1 MAFENITT
9 QGLVRL
15 RTIAESLIG
24 PKALS
29 KHSLDGVGFFDRAQR
44 MFVRFPLGVR
54 FFILFVFW
62 FIEYEAALFHLTRFT
77 HLSIEKRHAFFSRRF
92 GEIKNHYRFA
102 MLRLVQA
109 FCFAAYYADSTV
121 EKDLGYLE
129 KQAEISPRRVIPL
142 AEKAESN
149 LFCDTL
155 VIGTGAG
162 GAVVAKE
169 LAEAGKDVLMME
181 EGGKFT
187 TDDFRHAT
195 THERYLAMYRDG
207 GFTASLGQPPV
218 VIPLGKTLGGTTTIN
233 SGTCFRLPEKVLQS
247 WQRDFGLNVLSHP
260 DLQKYFERVETH
272 LGVAR
277 SSSQVLGANYQII
290 DSGVT
295 RLGLS
300 GRALARNA
308 PDCVGSGE
316 CCFGCPS
323 GAKLSMNQSYVPLAL
338 KNGAKLITHLRAQK
352 IITKNHR
359 VLYVDAV
366 RVDATSGKP
375 VQKNQ
380 KVRIHPQNLIVSCG
394 TLYTPILLKASG
406 IAKQSKAL
414 GRHLTIHPTGKVVA
428 IYHHDVRGQY
438 GVPQSYELDSLHDQ
452 GIMFESIF
460 YPPWLMAANF
470 SHLGDKH
477 FSLMTQY
484 EKMAVFAFLISDE
497 PNGRVVGLP
506 GGKPLVFYNFGDR
519 EHRLFLQGLRFLCRV
534 MLASGAKE
542 VHPCVHGVEKITKEA
557 DIESLHEKR
566 VTKKHLESAAF
577 HPLGTCRMGLD
588 PRESVVNADLKVHGY
603 ENLHVCDGSIFPS
616 SLGVNPQMTIMAF
629 ATRLAHHLVKK

>member
-1 MAFENITT
+1 
-9 QGLVRL
+9 L

-29 KHSLDGVGFFDRAQR
+29 HHSLDGVDFFERAQR
-44 MFVRFPLGVR
+44 MFTRFPLGVR
-54 FFILFVFW
+54 FFILFVLW
-62 FIEYEAALFHLTRFT
+62 FVEYEAALFHLTRFT

-109 FCFAAYYADSTV
+109 FCFAAYYADPTV
-121 EKDLGYLE
+121 EKDLGYVE
-129 KQAEISPRRVIPL
+129 KQAGASPQRVIPL
-142 AEKAESN
+142 GKKVESPIY
-149 LFCDTL
+149 CDAL

-169 LAEAGKDVLMME
+169 LAEAGKDVLMIE

-187 TDDFRHAT
+187 TDDFRQAT

-247 WQRDFGLNVLSHP
+247 WQHDFGLGAISYL

-277 SSSQVLGANYQII
+277 SSSQILGANYQII
-290 DSGVT
+290 DSGVA

-300 GRALARNA
+300 GQALARNA

-338 KNGAKLITHLRAQK
+338 KNGAKLITYLRARK
-352 IITKNHR
+352 IITKNNR
-359 VLYVDAV
+359 VLYVEAV
-366 RVDATSGKP
+366 KVDATSGKLL
-375 VQKNQ
+375 Q
-380 KVRIHPQNLIVSCG
+380 KVRIYPQNLIVSCG

-406 IAKQSKAL
+406 IARDSKAL

-428 IYHHDVRGQY
+428 IYDQQIRGQH
-438 GVPQSYELDSLHDQ
+438 GVPQSYELDFMHDQ

-470 SHLGDKH
+470 SRLGDKH

-484 EKMAVFAFLISDE
+484 EKMAVFAFLISDA

-506 GGKPLVFYNFGDR
+506 GDKPLVFYNFGDR

-534 MLASGAKE
+534 MLAAGAKE
-542 VHPCVHGVEKITKEA
+542 VYPCVHGVEKITKES
-557 DIESLHEKR
+557 DIEILHEKR

-577 HPLGTCRMGLD
+577 HPLGTCRMGVD
-588 PRESVVNADLKVHGY
+588 AKRSVVDGDLKVHGTD
-603 ENLHVCDGSIFPS
+603 NLYVCDGSIFPS
-616 SLGVNPQMTIMAF
+616 SLGVNPQLSIYGLARLM
-629 ATRLAHHLVKK
+629 ATRLLSS

>member
-1 MAFENITT
+1 MAFERITT
-9 QGLVRL
+9 RGLSRL
-15 RTIAESLIG
+15 RCIAESLVG

-29 KHSLDGVGFFDRAQR
+29 QHSLDDVDFFKRAER
-44 MFVRFPLGVR
+44 MFSRFPLGVR

-62 FIEYEAALFHLTRFT
+62 FVEYEAALFHGTRFT
-77 HLSIEKRHAFFSRRF
+77 HLHLEKRHAFFAQRF

-102 MLRLVQA
+102 MLRLIQA
-109 FCFAAYYADSTV
+109 FCFAAYYADPAV
-121 EKDLGYLE
+121 EKDLGYTE
-129 KQAEISPRRVIPL
+129 KTAEASPRRVVPL
-142 AEKAESN
+142 NPKTESN
-149 LFCDTL
+149 IYCDTL

-169 LAEAGKDVLMME
+169 LAEVGKDVLMIE
-181 EGGKFT
+181 EGGRFT
-187 TDDFRHAT
+187 TEDFRHAT

-207 GFTASLGQPPV
+207 GFTASLGEPPV

-247 WQRDFGLNVLSHP
+247 WQHDFGLNAISYS

-277 SSSQVLGANYQII
+277 SSSKILGANYQII

-300 GRALARNA
+300 GQPLARNA

-338 KNGAKLITHLRAQK
+338 KNGAKLITHLRARK
-352 IITKNHR
+352 IVTKQNR

-366 RVDATSGKP
+366 RVDTVSGKP
-375 VQKNQ
+375 TQKI
-380 KVRIHPQNLIVSCG
+380 RIHPQNLIVSCG

-406 IAKQSKAL
+406 VARQSKAL
-414 GRHLTIHPTGKVVA
+414 GRHLTIHPTGKAVA
-428 IYHHDVRGQY
+428 VFDQDIRGQY
-438 GVPQSYELDSLHDQ
+438 GVPQSYELDCMHDQ
-452 GIMFESIF
+452 GLMFESIF

-470 SHLGDKH
+470 SRLGDEH

-484 EKMAVFAFLISDE
+484 EKMAVFAFLISDA

-534 MLASGAKE
+534 MLAAGAKE
-542 VHPCVHGVEKITKEA
+542 VYPCVHGVEKITKESN
-557 DIESLHEKR
+557 IEILNEKR

-588 PRESVVNADLKVHGY
+588 PQQSVVDENLKVHGY
-603 ENLHVCDGSIFPS
+603 DNLYICDGSIFPS

-629 ATRLAHHLVKK
+629 ATRLADTLALS